1 MQPNNV
7 PKLRFPEFRDEWQEK
22 TLEQVVNI
30 TSGQSPDGRTYNSVG
45 DGLPLYQGK
54 KDFGSMIT
62 TTSGVW
68 TTEPV
73 KTAEK
78 LDVLLS
84 VRAPVGDI
92 NYAGEKMAIGRGL
105 TAIRPKNEF
114 IVREFLFALLLR
126 YHRKLKDLS
135 SGSTFEAISA
145 SDIKKVKVC
154 LPSIQEQQKIAEFLT
169 TVDEKIELMRQKLEL
184 LKKYKKGA
192 MQKIFSQQV
201 RFKDDSGKGFPEWRH
216 VNAGE
221 VFKNISNKSHDGDL
235 PILAITQQGIFH
247 RNSLDRKID
256 SSESGIKNYKII
268 EPGDF
273 VISLRSF
280 QGGIEMSDTLGI
292 SSPAY
297 TVMRPL
303 NDEEVSSVFYKY
315 FFKKES
321 FISQLN
327 GAVIGIRE
335 GKQISYEVFANLKI
349 PLPTLK
355 EQQKIADFLAAID
368 DKVELEEKKLEH
380 VKLFKKSLLQQM
392 FV

>member
-1 MQPNNV
+1 MNSVTAQA

-22 TLEQVVNI
+22 TLEQVVNV

-105 TAIRPKNEF
+105 TAIKPKNEF

-154 LPSIQEQQKIAEFLT
+154 LPSIQESQKIAEFLT
-169 TVDEKIELMRQKLEL
+169 AVDEKVDLMRQKVEL
-184 LKKYKKGA
+184 LKKYKKGV
-192 MQKIFSQQV
+192 MQKVFSQQI
-201 RFKDDSGKGFPEWRH
+201 RFSNADGKDFPKWDEKELGELVTIKTGKKDVDEGNPRGLFPFFTCAKTH
-216 VNAGE
+216 T
-221 VFKNISNKSHDGDL
+221 F
-235 PILAITQQGIFH
+235 
-247 RNSLDRKID
+247 
-256 SSESGIKNYKII
+256 
-268 EPGDF
+268 
-273 VISLRSF
+273 
-280 QGGIEMSDTLGI
+280 SDTWSFDGAAILIAGN
-292 SSPAY
+292 A
-297 TVMRPL
+297 
-303 NDEEVSSVFYKY
+303 EVGLCKY
-315 FFKKES
+315 F
-321 FISQLN
+321 
-327 GAVIGIRE
+327 E
-335 GKQISYEVFANLKI
+335 GKFEAYQRTYVLQDFALNSNFLFMYLAHFFRRYALGLKQTGAMSYIKLETLHDYLVPIPSEV
-349 PLPTLK
+349 
-355 EQQKIADFLAAID
+355 EQQKIADFLTAID
-368 DKVELEEKKLEH
+368 EKIELEEKKLEQ